1 LIEVEVMFTGII
13 QQVGV
18 IKEINH
24 SRDNSIEIK
33 IDCKGLNESSQL
45 GESISIDGI
54 CLTVDEISQDSL
66 TFVAISETVDKT
78 KISTKQVG
86 EQVNVERAASMQDLV
101 GGHPTTGHIDST
113 GTVIDKRL
121 SDNWEVLRVEVP
133 STFSNLM
140 VKKGSI
146 SIDGVSLT
154 ISDLSFGQETWFE
167 VSLIPATLTHTTL
180 KQLQVG
186 DLVNIEFDQVGKY
199 IAKNMQMQNEQ

>member
-13 QQVGV
+13 QQLGV

-24 SRDNSIEIK
+24 SQDNSIKIK

-54 CLTVDEISQDSL
+54 CLTVHEISKDSL

-86 EQVNVERAASMQDLV
+86 AQVNVERAASMQDLV

-113 GTVIDKRL
+113 GTVIDQRL

-154 ISDLSFGQETWFE
+154 ISDLSSGQETWFE

-199 IAKNMQMQNEQ
+199 IAKNMQMQSE

>member
-1 LIEVEVMFTGII
+1 MFTGII

-24 SRDNSIEIK
+24 SQDNSIKIK
-33 IDCKGLNESSQL
+33 IDCKGLNESAQL
-45 GESISIDGI
+45 GESVSIDGI
-54 CLTVDEISQDSL
+54 CLTVHEISQDSL

-78 KISTKQVG
+78 KISTKHVG
-86 EQVNVERAASMQDLV
+86 AQVNVERAASMQDLV

-113 GTVIDKRL
+113 GIVIDKRL

-154 ISDLSFGQETWFE
+154 ISDLSSSQETWFE

-199 IAKNMQMQNEQ
+199 IAKNMQMQNE

>member
-18 IKEINH
+18 IKDMNH
-24 SRDNSIEIK
+24 YEDNSIKIK
-33 IDCKGLNESSQL
+33 IDCKDLNDSSQL

-54 CLTVDEISQDSL
+54 CLTVDEISKDSL
-66 TFVAISETVDKT
+66 TFVAIPETVDKT
-78 KISTKQVG
+78 KIGTKQIG
-86 EQVNVERAASMQDLV
+86 SQVNVERAASMQDLV

-113 GTVIDKRL
+113 GTVVDKRL
-121 SDNWEVLRVEVP
+121 SDNWEVLRVEVS
-133 STFSNLM
+133 STFSNLI

-154 ISDLSFGQETWFE
+154 ISDLSSGKDNWFE
-167 VSLIPATLTHTTL
+167 VSLIPATLKHTTL

-199 IAKNMQMQNEQ
+199 IAKNMQMQNE

>member
-13 QQVGV
+13 QQLGV

-24 SRDNSIEIK
+24 SQDNSIKIK

-54 CLTVDEISQDSL
+54 CLTVHEISKDSL

-86 EQVNVERAASMQDLV
+86 AQVNVERAASMQDLV

-113 GTVIDKRL
+113 GTVIDQRL

-154 ISDLSFGQETWFE
+154 ISDLSSGQETWFE

-186 DLVNIEFDQVGKY
+186 DLVNVEFDQVGKY
-199 IAKNMQMQNEQ
+199 IAKNMQMQSE